1 MCARTEVFEFWTS
14 KSFDNFR
21 TLWAP
26 YTPLWSWSWN
36 FQLETVWRWKEAN
49 RFRSLR
55 WHVYGIDWPKA
66 MCVASTILSDSSS
79 RVWQVADPNSLN
91 HFLWFTGL
99 STKLFLG
106 SEVTDPLLPREIKW
120 NLSRDNLFH
129 RFSFQ
134 RFLMFRISSSHHL
147 ITQHLT
153 IELKK
158 RLKISSDSS
167 NGRDETHVMK
177 VMHSLRIIMN
187 ASDQWLRGP
196 PDIWQ
201 RDRWVFSRNAL
212 TKGISKKKDYSETD
226 QTLNL
231 QSETTSEPKSSNS
244 ERRKSF

>member
-1 MCARTEVFEFWTS
+1 MESLARQFVS
-14 KSFDNFR
+14 SF
-21 TLWAP
+21 L
-26 YTPLWSWSWN
+26 
-36 FQLETVWRWKEAN
+36 
-49 RFRSLR
+49 
-55 WHVYGIDWPKA
+55 
-66 MCVASTILSDSSS
+66 
-79 RVWQVADPNSLN
+79 
-91 HFLWFTGL
+91 
-99 STKLFLG
+99 
-106 SEVTDPLLPREIKW
+106 
-120 NLSRDNLFH
+120 
-129 RFSFQ
+129 Q

-167 NGRDETHVMK
+167 NGRDESHAMK